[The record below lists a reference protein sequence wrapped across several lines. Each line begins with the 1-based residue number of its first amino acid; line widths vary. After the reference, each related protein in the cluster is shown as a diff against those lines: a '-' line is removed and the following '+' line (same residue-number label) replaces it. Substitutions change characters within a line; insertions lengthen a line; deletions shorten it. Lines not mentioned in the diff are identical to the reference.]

1 MSLAHSFLVQPLHPS
16 FASPRTKNNEKEN
29 GPVARR
35 RRRLRS
41 QPARLEAQAG
51 ERQRERE
58 RRQRENR
65 GNKKKNPE
73 RGRAR
78 PAFLPLGPKIDPE
91 NPKLEKN
98 KSQAKSAT
106 FFKPQTL
113 TFTNGGSNVES
124 LPSQRE
130 REDEAQQRAEEAR
143 RAKKAAE
150 AAAAAV
156 ATSSIPAPSKP
167 APSSSSFPVPRYVAN
182 AGVVLR
188 YRGWFCE
195 PVPAGSSRLEAR
207 AGGAGDPPSPF
218 AFAPPPPASSSS
230 SRTDGG
236 AGARVRQVEL
246 RLYLEDNTADVVE
259 RREPNSGLEQGLIA
273 RRHALSRRALVAK
286 GGSATTAPRRGG
298 GGGDGDDG
306 ADPFAPRLK
315 TEVDAPLRPEDIRV
329 GDVIDVFGRRI
340 TVADADAATR
350 AWLLSRAAGDE
361 RKSPSTDSSSSPSDS
376 SSDSSS
382 PQFARLPGD
391 AIPVPEGDYEV
402 AMRAAAAG
410 KGFFER
416 GSKEEGGKERE
427 RGEKMGASF
436 LKLRPP
442 PRQKTQTQNSQTL
455 KQTNKNSPRARQGP
469 QPRRDLWERSGGAP
483 LGQAAG
489 PGRRYV

>member
-1 MSLAHSFLVQPLHPS
+1 M
-16 FASPRTKNNEKEN
+16 R
-29 GPVARR
+29 G
-35 RRRLRS
+35 
-41 QPARLEAQAG
+41 
-51 ERQRERE
+51 RERE
-58 RRQRENR
+58 EEREKGRDDDDGEQAREGLDRRNLTPTFFSPPPPTTASARASATKQS
-65 GNKKKNPE
+65 GTTVHTKNPE
-73 RGRAR
+73 QQEQQRTETSFLSLRDALPLRLGGRGSGSGRGRR
-78 PAFLPLGPKIDPE
+78 RTGGG
-91 NPKLEKN
+91 
-98 KSQAKSAT
+98 
-106 FFKPQTL
+106 
-113 TFTNGGSNVES
+113 NGG
-124 LPSQRE
+124 
-130 REDEAQQRAEEAR
+130 
-143 RAKKAAE
+143 
-150 AAAAAV
+150 
-156 ATSSIPAPSKP
+156 
-167 APSSSSFPVPRYVAN
+167 
-182 AGVVLR
+182 
-188 YRGWFCE
+188 
-195 PVPAGSSRLEAR
+195 
-207 AGGAGDPPSPF
+207 
-218 AFAPPPPASSSS
+218 
-230 SRTDGG
+230 
-236 AGARVRQVEL
+236 
-246 RLYLEDNTADVVE
+246 
-259 RREPNSGLEQGLIA
+259 
-273 RRHALSRRALVAK
+273 
-286 GGSATTAPRRGG
+286 GG